1 MQDAKIVLFDDDTN
15 ILVIDKGMYAAQQN
29 LNRVMKKKYG
39 LKIITF

>member
-1 MQDAKIVLFDDDTN
+1 MVLIADDTN
-15 ILVIDKGMYAAQQN
+15 ILVTDKGMDALHQK